1 MTISGITSVTVST
14 VQAVSGKV
22 VTAGE
27 KPAVDTSKPQLDE
40 ATGLP
45 LPPRF
50 PWLSRIT
57 RELER
62 ASNQPPTYQP
72 APLIGENLDKSA

>member
-1 MTISGITSVTVST
+1 MSVNGITSVTVST
-14 VQAVSGKV
+14 VQAVNGRTTTSGEPPPV
-22 VTAGE
+22 E
-27 KPAVDTSKPQLDE
+27 RSEPQLDKT
-40 ATGLP
+40 TGEP

-62 ASNQPPTYQP
+62 ASNQTPPYQP

>member
-1 MTISGITSVTVST
+1 MSINGITSVTT
-14 VQAVSGKV
+14 PP
-22 VTAGE
+22 
-27 KPAVDTSKPQLDE
+27 PAASPRTPPAAERGTGHKAEPEIDK
-40 ATGLP
+40 ATGQP
-45 LPPRF
+45 VAPRF

-62 ASNQPPTYQP
+62 ASNQSPPYQA

>member
-1 MTISGITSVTVST
+1 MSVNGINPVTVST
-14 VQAVSGKV
+14 VQTVSGRV
-22 VTAGE
+22 A
-27 KPAVDTSKPQLDE
+27 TSGGRPTVETSEPKLDKS
-40 ATGLP
+40 TGQP

-62 ASNQPPTYQP
+62 ASNQAPTYQP